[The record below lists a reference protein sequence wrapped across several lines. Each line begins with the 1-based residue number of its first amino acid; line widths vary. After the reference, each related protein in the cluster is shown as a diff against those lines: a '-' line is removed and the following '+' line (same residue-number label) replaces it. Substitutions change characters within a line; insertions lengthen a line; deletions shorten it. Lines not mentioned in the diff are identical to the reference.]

1 MSNDTETEKSD
12 PQAARLLGW
21 WELVWTLTLALVIA
35 FVSRLGIGVHR
46 AELVGF
52 ILASFVVLVFI
63 GYIFSR
69 TPFRK
74 QPLPISRVRARY
86 RNAVLIWSLMSL
98 FGSCGNFS
106 DRMQIDAA
114 DKQFATSMAE
124 MRGVYDRIE
133 DAEEAR
139 KAFSRIAEAQRQ
151 SINGG
156 SPGERLIR
164 SAVIQTAERFFRER
178 TRFAEKFAAFSEQ
191 DFLGLDTMG
200 IDARRAVIRLEID
213 KLAADLKKELAIDV
227 RLREALRESFA
238 ETGVSK
244 KTSLAFEERIMSQA
258 AAMRANQ
265 TKSYKP
271 LQDFFIELHALYAL
285 LEDERASWSYSDT
298 EHSFDASDEVLDKID
313 AQFKRARESAMKLG
327 EL

>member
-244 KTSLAFEERIMSQA
+244 KTSLAFEER
-258 AAMRANQ
+258 
-265 TKSYKP
+265 
-271 LQDFFIELHALYAL
+271 
-285 LEDERASWSYSDT
+285 
-298 EHSFDASDEVLDKID
+298 
-313 AQFKRARESAMKLG
+313 
-327 EL
+327 